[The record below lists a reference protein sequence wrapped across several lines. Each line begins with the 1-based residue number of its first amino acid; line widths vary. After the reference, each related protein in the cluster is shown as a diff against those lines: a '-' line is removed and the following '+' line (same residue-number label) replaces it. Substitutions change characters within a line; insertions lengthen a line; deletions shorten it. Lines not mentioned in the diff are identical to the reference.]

1 MRAYVLAG
9 LVVAYTV
16 AYTVATAGAGLDFAA
31 ERGVQNLGRWPAR
44 LCRRAARP
52 RAPRLRGLP
61 RLSHRISDFGR
72 PRGQVPLRPQG
83 GKRHEPVSH
92 KELDDAIEAIRHM
105 PRLRIFAVKAELVE
119 QEKEHRD
126 IRQEALSAI
135 FGADQRILLIW
146 TGWLKEEGIEGL
158 RMRGGQ
164 GRKPSVPCEGT
175 EKAIKNR
182 RRAGRLAPREKKT
195 LAAGARMS

>member
-1 MRAYVLAG
+1 MAAGRRGAAGSRRGSVGALRARARPS
-9 LVVAYTV
+9 
-16 AYTVATAGAGLDFAA
+16 FAA
-31 ERGVQNLGRWPAR
+31 CRDYRIGYPILADPA
-44 LCRRAARP
+44 
-52 RAPRLRGLP
+52 
-61 RLSHRISDFGR
+61 
-72 PRGQVPLRPQG
+72 GQVPLRPQG

-105 PRLRIFAVKAELVE
+105 PRPLRIFAVKAELVE

-126 IRQEALSAI
+126 IRQEALVAI

-146 TGWLKEEGIEGL
+146 TAWLKEEGIEGL